1 MTDLFRRLR
10 LPGLALAIGLCTA
23 PAAAQLQIRSAAD
36 AQPPVV
42 VRGSGF
48 NGDYIVA
55 VVNSELVTA
64 AEVEQRIERIR
75 AATTPRGGPRP
86 PLSDQLRQQALDSLI
101 EERVLLTYAR
111 DSGMRVDDAEV
122 DRAVQSIAAQNKMSM
137 AQLRE
142 RVAADG
148 IDFARFRSNLRD
160 QILLERVRERE
171 VGQRTRVTDAD
182 IDKYLAERNPGG
194 ARDVELNIA
203 QILIPVPEGASAED
217 LAQRQARAES
227 ALARVRAGE
236 DFAVVAR
243 EMSEDGNRARGG
255 EIGLR
260 PAARL
265 PDLFVEQVRGLRP
278 GEVSPTLLRTGAGL
292 HVLKLIDRSDSSGV
306 RITQTRARHILLRP
320 SPQLSADLAR
330 QRLLDMRAQIER
342 GAASFENL
350 ARQYSEDASAAQ
362 GGDLGWVNPGAF
374 VPEFEEAMNRLAV
387 GGLSQPVSSRFG
399 IHLIEVVERREATL
413 DAKQLREQARNA
425 LREQKFEVAYLEW
438 TKELRSRAYVEMR
451 DPP

>member
-1 MTDLFRRLR
+1 
-10 LPGLALAIGLCTA
+10 
-23 PAAAQLQIRSAAD
+23 LQIRSAAD

-86 PLSDQLRQQALDSLI
+86 PLSDPLRQQALDSLI

-111 DSGMRVDDAEV
+111 ESGMRVDDAEV

-217 LAQRQARAES
+217 LAQRQARAEA

-292 HVLKLIDRSDSSGV
+292 HVLKLIERRDSSGV

-425 LREQKFEVAYLEW
+425 LREQKFEMAYLEW

>member
-10 LPGLALAIGLCTA
+10 LPGLALAIGLCAA

-260 PAARL
+260 PSARL

-425 LREQKFEVAYLEW
+425 LREQKFEMAYLEW

>member
-10 LPGLALAIGLCTA
+10 LPGLALAIGLCAA

-42 VRGSGF
+42 IRGPGF